1 MTPSPRILI
10 LGIGNLLLGDEGVGV
25 HLVRHLE
32 TLGPLPEGVE
42 CLDGGTGSMV
52 LLEPM
57 QLAGRLILVDATC
70 DGRPAG
76 SVERLTPRFASDF
89 PPSLAAHDIGL
100 RDLLESF
107 YLTGD
112 APEVALYAVSIH
124 LPQDMTTELSPPV
137 AAALPDL
144 AAAILAEVRG

>member
-1 MTPSPRILI
+1 MRSGSLI

-25 HLVRHLE
+25 HLVRLLE
-32 TLGPLPEGVE
+32 SLGPMPEGVE

-57 QLAGRLILVDATC
+57 QAAGRLILVDATC

-76 SVERLTPRFASDF
+76 SVTRLVPRFASDF

-107 YLTGD
+107 YLTGE
-112 APEVALYAVSIH
+112 APEVVLYAVSID
-124 LPQDMTTELSPPV
+124 LPQDMTTELSAPV
-137 AAALPDL
+137 AAALPAL
-144 AAAILAEVRG
+144 AAAVRAEAAG